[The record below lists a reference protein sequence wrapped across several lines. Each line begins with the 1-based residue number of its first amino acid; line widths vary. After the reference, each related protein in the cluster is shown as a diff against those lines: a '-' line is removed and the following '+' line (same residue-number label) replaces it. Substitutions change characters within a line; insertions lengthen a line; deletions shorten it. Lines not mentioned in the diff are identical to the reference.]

1 MQITKET
8 RLSLNKI
15 ILANRKIRANS
26 TSFHILS
33 SFYVGM
39 KTSEIISKFSKE
51 ITSKYPKKDVCRHMT
66 YLQSVGLLEKKSYTP
81 PEYMIAKK
89 GRWYVIAA
97 KLGIPLFSL
106 ILLANAYVF
115 QKNVR
120 KNSLDFYVVG
130 LFFEKIKSL
139 RTHTYRVHGELI
151 RKNYVIKCANQT
163 IKIPKYVLEQLERE
177 FDADLNDIYKWYQS
191 IDDDIDLA
199 LMCDKSLFHH
209 SKNLMSAIPLKP

>member
-33 SFYVGM
+33 SFYAGM
-39 KTSEIISKFSKE
+39 KTAEIISKFSKK
-51 ITSKYPKKDVCRHMT
+51 ITSKYPRKDVCRYMT
-66 YLQSVGLLEKKSYTP
+66 HLQSVGLLEKKSHAP
-81 PEYMIAKK
+81 PEYTITKK

-106 ILLANAYVF
+106 ILLANVYVF

-130 LFFEKIKSL
+130 FFFEKVKSFL
-139 RTHTYRVHGELI
+139 THTYRVHGELI

-163 IKIPKYVLEQLERE
+163 IRIPKYVLEQLERE
-177 FDADLNDIYKWYQS
+177 FDADLNDIYNWYQS

-199 LMCDKSLFHH
+199 LMRDRSLFHH
-209 SKNLMSAIPLKP
+209 SKNSMSIIP